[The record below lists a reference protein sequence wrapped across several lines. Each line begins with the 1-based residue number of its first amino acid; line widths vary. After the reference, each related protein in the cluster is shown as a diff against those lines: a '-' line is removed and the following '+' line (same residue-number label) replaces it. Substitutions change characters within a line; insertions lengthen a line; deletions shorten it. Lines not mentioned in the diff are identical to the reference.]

1 MNKLKTKNL
10 NVQVDNNRVDNRV
23 ESDNGGAPLRG
34 VVESDDLDLDLLID
48 NEAPSPR
55 MDEPTIEKVG
65 KGGKRQITAEQRA
78 KNLKNLEKARETRKR
93 NLEAKKALKT
103 KPLKVPSLPTPDLD
117 DKEDLKKA
125 VPSGAPSGA
134 PKRPSKKNDNN
145 GGAPLRG
152 VVEDND
158 YDSLA
163 EKLLQKIESISSR
176 SNIDSSIAEKLMLEI
191 DKKLAVR
198 SVDQRSVEHDF
209 TPRVNVRIP
218 KPIYEN
224 KHDKLLSFF

>member
-10 NVQVDNNRVDNRV
+10 NVQVDNNRVDN
-23 ESDNGGAPLRG
+23 GGAPLRG
-34 VVESDDLDLDLLID
+34 VVESDDNRVEDLDLDLLID

-117 DKEDLKKA
+117 DKEDLKA
-125 VPSGAPSGA
+125 VPTPQSGAT
-134 PKRPSKKNDNN
+134 KRPSKKN
-145 GGAPLRG
+145 
-152 VVEDND
+152 EDND

-198 SVDQRSVEHDF
+198 GSKSVDHDF